1 MKVSSK
7 IRYALQGLLDL
18 AERYGA
24 AGPVSVK
31 ELAARHGIS
40 EKFLEGIFSQ
50 LRAKGLVDSI
60 KGKTGGYLLADRPER
75 ISLLDVMLVFE
86 PYVVFDT
93 DAKDDAVDVPIWTE
107 LERDLRERLSSQSL
121 SDLLL
126 LIKKDRGV
134 LNYVI

>member
-1 MKVSSK
+1 MKIPSK

-24 AGPVSVK
+24 GGPVSVK

-40 EKFLEGIFSQ
+40 DKFLEGIFAQ
-50 LRAKGLVDSI
+50 LRAHGLVESV

-75 ISLLDVMLVFE
+75 ISLLDVLLVFE
-86 PYVVFDT
+86 PFVVFDAESSDGQI
-93 DAKDDAVDVPIWTE
+93 DAPIWSE
-107 LERDLRERLSSQSL
+107 LERHLRDRLSSQSL

-126 LIKKDRGV
+126 LIKRDRGV